1 MTTEELLIE
10 YNRLI
15 EEKNPVVYHLFETKC
30 IVLEIDTQYNN
41 ILTADEVAN
50 KFNNIFYNFLDNYI
64 TGLNINRR
72 DKRKKL
78 AKKENFLF
86 SIKKHNLYSYTIH
99 IYDRVFTFQEYEK
112 EYEKLYNKE
121 LKKYNKQLKQK
132 EYKNNSEKKLY
143 ERLKKKF
150 ENDS

>member
-1 MTTEELLIE
+1 MVSKMTTEELLIE
-10 YNRLI
+10 YNSLI
-15 EEKNPVVYHLFETKC
+15 KEKNPIVYHLFETKY

-50 KFNNIFYNFLDNYI
+50 KFSNIFYNFLDNYI
-64 TGLNINRR
+64 NRLNINRR

-86 SIKKHNLYSYTIH
+86 SIKKSNLYGYTIY

-121 LKKYNKQLKQK
+121 LKQK

-150 ENDS
+150 ENDI